1 MKWCILLA
9 LLSSGLPVAQAGAK
23 QTPAEE
29 IPAEQAD
36 QDDAEQLGL
45 LMRARDLLEGNKI
58 DEAILLMDRVL
69 AFYDAE
75 YADDKRL
82 HYAGRSQAEVLAY
95 MLHAANQGKSAVAL
109 KSTNWVEAHYMKGY
123 ALLESKRL
131 DEAKVSLEGAVEM
144 SPYNSQYVSE
154 LAYLY
159 GQEGDWKR
167 SHELFEAA
175 LDHAAFTPEA
185 SQLGDKSRACRG
197 SGYALV
203 ELARME
209 DAEKK
214 YLQCLALDPRD
225 ASSQR
230 ELEWVR
236 RQLAKGI
243 AE

>member
-1 MKWCILLA
+1 MKSGILLV
-9 LLSSGLPVAQAGAK
+9 LLLLSGLPLTHASAK
-23 QTPAEE
+23 ETPAE
-29 IPAEQAD
+29 QSD
-36 QDDAEQLGL
+36 QDDAKQLGS
-45 LMRARDLLEGNKI
+45 LMQARDLLEKKRI
-58 DEAILLMDRVL
+58 DGAIVLINQVL

-109 KSTNWVEAHYMKGY
+109 KSTSWVEARYMKGY
-123 ALLESKRL
+123 ALLELKRL
-131 DEAKVSLEGAVEM
+131 DEAKASLESAVEM

-159 GQEGDWKR
+159 GQQGDWKK

-185 SQLGDKSRACRG
+185 SQLGDRSRACRG

-203 ELARME
+203 ELAQME
-209 DAEKK
+209 EAEKK
-214 YLQCLALDPRD
+214 YLQCLVLDPKD
-225 ASSQR
+225 ASSER
-230 ELEWVR
+230 ELQWVR
-236 RQLAKGI
+236 KKLTKSVAG
-243 AE
+243 